1 MLDKIKKNAAKL
13 WVSGLAGMGFGM
25 LLEMFVGIWY
35 KPSISSF
42 IMIPI
47 IIGAAIGMWYILTN
61 NKNFGKF

>member
-1 MLDKIKKNAAKL
+1 MDFIKKNVLKL
-13 WVSGLAGMGFGM
+13 WISALSGMGFGM

-35 KPSISSF
+35 RPSISPF

-47 IIGAAIGMWYILTN
+47 IIGSGVGAWYILTN